1 MKTFS
6 QLFLE
11 LLEATATKRKP
22 FDSVAFDAKQKA
34 KYGSAMAKAAADA
47 LAASQ
52 KKKAAAAT
60 PSREPFPW
68 MQSGKMVP
76 GWWHPTKK
84 WFTFAL
90 DGTGYHVTQI
100 VKNPQK
106 FGISESE
113 LLKAAQKEADRGMW
127 SNSSREEQ
135 GLPPVDAKEILRL
148 IRMEDIDNSFP
159 ISILA
164 YERGWL
170 RVYGGKFHTGDWGG
184 TLEGTDKKIIK
195 AAIREIE
202 QVAATKNIDDIRID
216 VTERETSSKDNY
228 FPKMAVLNSKLK
240 RDAYLSS

>member
-1 MKTFS
+1 MKTYS
-6 QLFLE
+6 QLILE

-68 MQSGKMVP
+68 VQSGKMVP
-76 GWWHPTKK
+76 GWWHPTKG
-84 WFTFAL
+84 WFTFSL

-100 VKNPQK
+100 VKHLDK

-113 LLKAAQKEADRGMW
+113 LMKAAQKEAERGFWDSKTRKEM
-127 SNSSREEQ
+127 
-135 GLPPVDAKEILRL
+135 GLPPMDAKEI
-148 IRMEDIDNSFP
+148 IRMIRKEDIDNSFP
-159 ISILA
+159 ICILA

-184 TLEGTDKKIIK
+184 TLEGTDKKNIK

-202 QVAATKNIDDIRID
+202 RVAATKNIDDIRID
-216 VTERETSSKDNY
+216 VTEREITGDY

>member
-22 FDSVAFDAKQKA
+22 FDPVAFDAKQKA
-34 KYGSAMAKAAADA
+34 RYGSAMAKAAADA
-47 LAASQ
+47 LAAAQ
-52 KKKAAAAT
+52 KKKAAA
-60 PSREPFPW
+60 PSRESFPW

-76 GWWHPTKK
+76 GWWHPTKG

-90 DGTGYHVTQI
+90 EGAGYHTTQI
-100 VKNPQK
+100 VKHLDK

-113 LLKAAQKEADRGMW
+113 LMKAAQKDAERGFW
-127 SNSSREEQ
+127 NNDSRKEQ
-135 GLPPVDAKEILRL
+135 GLPPVDAKEI
-148 IRMEDIDNSFP
+148 IRMIRKEDIDNSFP
-159 ISILA
+159 ICVLA

-184 TLEGTDKKIIK
+184 TLEGSDKKSIK

-202 QVAATKNIDDIRID
+202 QVAASKNIDDIRID
-216 VTERETSSKDNY
+216 VTERGTTGDY
-228 FPKMAVLNSKLK
+228 FPKMAVLSSKLK